1 MPYWIDHNRPAIDG
15 FGSVLCKTLRHFL
28 NGSPAWPRLRANG
41 PDRILFEFCALGA
54 ALFLGFFVNLAAA
67 YGQNSQSTLSV
78 VNDIQLGEKNNISR
92 IVLVCEPNC
101 EIEQSATRG
110 TVFLIKNT
118 AANLTIDMSKRSKNI
133 NLLKL
138 SPIDDLNVSE
148 FKIPSP
154 SGPAESSLLTV
165 ELNKTLSTA
174 IVKECAIEGVP
185 TSCID
190 FRFKQKSEKDEIIEE
205 KVVSAD
211 TYRQEVTLKV
221 PDIAQLGLR
230 NGSQVEQSASANIQI
245 EDPILQ
251 PGGLREG
258 NSADQTSHAAVPV
271 RVSLPE
277 SLSNRQLSPP
287 SILRPLA
294 TQKVLSRVDFREQA
308 ETITARRFDSENCLS
323 AQSQLEEDAWALE
336 AMLII
341 GFCEATKGDFE
352 EAESIFKRLALQQPQ
367 NYEIMIGRGLVATIN
382 QEISVGRKFFS
393 DALAQDPPRNVIE
406 ALEGLLA
413 QNSNFT
419 SRL

>member
-15 FGSVLCKTLRHFL
+15 YGKTLGHFL
-28 NGSPAWPRLRANG
+28 NGNPARTRLRANS
-41 PDRILFEFCALGA
+41 PDKILFEFCTLGA
-54 ALFLGFFVNLAAA
+54 ALFLGFFVNLGAA

-78 VNDIQLGEKNNISR
+78 VKDIQLGEKNSITR
-92 IVLVCEPNC
+92 IALVCEPRC
-101 EIEQSATRG
+101 EIEQSVNSEAL
-110 TVFLIKNT
+110 FLIKNI
-118 AANLTIDMSKRSKNI
+118 AANLTIDMRKRSKNI
-133 NLLKL
+133 NFLKL
-138 SPIDDLNVSE
+138 SPIDDQSTSE

-154 SGPAESSLLTV
+154 SGHAGSSLLSV

-174 IVKECAIEGVP
+174 TVKECTIEGVP

-190 FRFKQKSEKDEIIEE
+190 FRFRQKSDKGEIIEE
-205 KVVSAD
+205 KIISAD

-230 NGSQVEQSASANIQI
+230 NGSQLEQSATSNIQI

-258 NSADQTSHAAVPV
+258 NGADQNSHAAVPV

-323 AQSQLEEDAWALE
+323 AQSQLQEDAWALE

-406 ALEGLLA
+406 AIEGLLA
-413 QNSNFT
+413 QNSNFA

>member
-15 FGSVLCKTLRHFL
+15 YGKTLGHFL
-28 NGSPAWPRLRANG
+28 NGNPARTRLRANS
-41 PDRILFEFCALGA
+41 PDKILFEFCTLGA
-54 ALFLGFFVNLAAA
+54 ALFLGFFVNLGAA

-78 VNDIQLGEKNNISR
+78 VKDIQLGEKNSITR
-92 IVLVCEPNC
+92 IVLVCEPRC
-101 EIEQSATRG
+101 EIEQSVNSEAL
-110 TVFLIKNT
+110 FLIKNI
-118 AANLTIDMSKRSKNI
+118 AANLTIDMRKRSKNI
-133 NLLKL
+133 NFLKL
-138 SPIDDLNVSE
+138 SPIDDQSASE

-154 SGPAESSLLTV
+154 SGHAGSSLLSV

-174 IVKECAIEGVP
+174 TVKECTIEGVP

-190 FRFKQKSEKDEIIEE
+190 FRFRQKSDKGEIIEE
-205 KVVSAD
+205 KIISAD

-230 NGSQVEQSASANIQI
+230 NGSQLEQSATSNIQI

-258 NSADQTSHAAVPV
+258 NGADQNSHAAVPV

-323 AQSQLEEDAWALE
+323 AQSQLQEDAWALE

-406 ALEGLLA
+406 AIEGLLA
-413 QNSNFT
+413 QNSNFA

>member
-15 FGSVLCKTLRHFL
+15 YGKTLGHFL
-28 NGSPAWPRLRANG
+28 NGNPARTRLRANS
-41 PDRILFEFCALGA
+41 PDKILFEFCTLGA
-54 ALFLGFFVNLAAA
+54 ALFLGFFVNLGAA

-78 VNDIQLGEKNNISR
+78 VKDIQLGEKNSITR
-92 IVLVCEPNC
+92 IALVCEPRC
-101 EIEQSATRG
+101 EIEQSVNSEAL
-110 TVFLIKNT
+110 FLIKNI
-118 AANLTIDMSKRSKNI
+118 AANLTIDMRKRSKNI
-133 NLLKL
+133 NFLKL
-138 SPIDDLNVSE
+138 SPIDDQSASE

-154 SGPAESSLLTV
+154 SGHAGSSLLSV

-174 IVKECAIEGVP
+174 TVKECTIEGVP

-190 FRFKQKSEKDEIIEE
+190 FRFRQKSDKGEIIEE
-205 KVVSAD
+205 KIISAD

-230 NGSQVEQSASANIQI
+230 NGSQLEQSATSNIQI

-258 NSADQTSHAAVPV
+258 NGADQNSHAAVPV

-323 AQSQLEEDAWALE
+323 AQSQLQEDAWALE

-406 ALEGLLA
+406 AIEGLLA
-413 QNSNFT
+413 QNSNFA